1 MKRAILSVV
10 AGLALGVMG
19 FVIAA
24 TQIDQPPKIVE
35 IWPILLA
42 VLATFVA
49 WFLQGSIIALLALPG
64 LKKFQPFAMTRVY
77 LATQAA
83 GAITPFAGGEIAYQL
98 LELDRQ
104 GLSSEDAGAVIT
116 IRSIMNGVVLIL
128 GTAVAVFFVHKV
140 PFLGRIR
147 ISHQELLWGAVIV
160 AAVAVVAL
168 IITALYRS
176 RRRKAE
182 QENPEDKPG
191 LLAKAS
197 EYGHRLKNY
206 FRGLKESLLQIWHQ
220 EPKVVIGCFGLMVV
234 YWLIYP
240 LLGTLALRASGWNG
254 SGWIHIYLAQFVLFL
269 VIPLA
274 PTPGNSGAA
283 ELAFVALM
291 GAYVPH
297 GALLGGVII
306 WRILNHY
313 SEQLIGSIIAGV
325 DLPENI
331 KIAKREF
338 GSGEG

>member
-1 MKRAILSVV
+1 MKRAILSVGF
-10 AGLALGVMG
+10 GLVLGAIG
-19 FVIAA
+19 FVIAL

-42 VLATFVA
+42 VLATFLA
-49 WFLQGSIIALLALPG
+49 WFLQGSIIALLSLPG
-64 LKKFQPFAMTRVY
+64 LKKFQPFAMTRIY

-104 GLSSEDAGAVIT
+104 GLSAEDAGAVIT

-147 ISHQELLWGAVIV
+147 ITRQEVVWAVAIV
-160 AAVAVVAL
+160 AAVAVIAL
-168 IITALYRS
+168 LVTALYR
-176 RRRKAE
+176 RRKRKAE
-182 QENPEDKPG
+182 EASKDKPRW
-191 LLAKAS
+191 LAKAS
-197 EYGHRLKNY
+197 EYVGRLKNY
-206 FRGLKESLLQIWHQ
+206 FRHLKESLLQIWHQ
-220 EPKVVIGCFGLMVV
+220 EPKVVIGCFGLMVI
-234 YWLIYP
+234 YWLVYP
-240 LLGTLALRASGWNG
+240 FLGTLALRASGWDG
-254 SGWIHIYLAQFVLFL
+254 TGWIHIYLAQFVLFL

-306 WRILNHY
+306 WRVLNHY
-313 SEQLIGSIIAGV
+313 SELLIGSFIAGG

-331 KIAKREF
+331 KVAKEEF
-338 GSGEG
+338 GSGES